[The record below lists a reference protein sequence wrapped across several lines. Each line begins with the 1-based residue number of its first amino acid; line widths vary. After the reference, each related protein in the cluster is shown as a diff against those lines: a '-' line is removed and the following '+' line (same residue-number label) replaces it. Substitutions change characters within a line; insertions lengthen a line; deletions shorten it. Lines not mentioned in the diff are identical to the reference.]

1 MKNEAKNVFFEVF
14 LGAKNVKNGLLSA
27 DNVPESV

>member
-14 LGAKNVKNGLLSA
+14 SGVKNGKKGLLSA
-27 DNVPESV
+27 DNVSESV